1 MPQCMCGD
9 ERPYRCGSQI
19 GKKNERKKSLECV
32 LRVCVCIE
40 KGSYIYAC
48 NIFKKAV
55 FNFLHIVNQYKH
67 AHILKLKWMKQAG
80 GTRHTQRSKKKT
92 PHSQPSQALHGRR
105 YLDSQDENLQQTQKA
120 RAKKKNVRTNINI
133 GIIFKCVGYIV
144 ISCIII
150 LGKFLRN
157 IYERGWN
164 DARIT
169 SRTVNKKNLLRPGP
183 CVLIHSASRATT
195 ATLCSARVRQNVF
208 A

>member
-1 MPQCMCGD
+1 MC
-9 ERPYRCGSQI
+9 CVSV
-19 GKKNERKKSLECV
+19 CV
-32 LRVCVCIE
+32 LKKGHTYMHAIFLKRLFSIFSTSSININTLIYWNWNEWSRRVEQDIHREV
-40 KGSYIYAC
+40 
-48 NIFKKAV
+48 
-55 FNFLHIVNQYKH
+55 
-67 AHILKLKWMKQAG
+67 
-80 GTRHTQRSKKKT
+80 KKT